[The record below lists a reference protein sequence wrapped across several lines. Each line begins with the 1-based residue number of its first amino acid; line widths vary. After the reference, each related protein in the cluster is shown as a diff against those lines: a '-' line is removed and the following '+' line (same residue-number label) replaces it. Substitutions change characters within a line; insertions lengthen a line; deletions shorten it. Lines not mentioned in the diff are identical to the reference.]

1 MIYERLYFE
10 DMKTMLNRKDW
21 RTIKRWCLKNGVSLF
36 KDIGSNRW
44 FAIKNDFEKAFT
56 PNRNKPS
63 ILNST
68 INYFSNYYQTRS
80 LKHQEYKSQGEIE
93 KQFLSILQSVKTA
106 L

>member
-44 FAIKNDFEKAFT
+44 FAIKNEGQNQVEFIKWQRDL
-56 PNRNKPS
+56 RD
-63 ILNST
+63 L
-68 INYFSNYYQTRS
+68 
-80 LKHQEYKSQGEIE
+80 
-93 KQFLSILQSVKTA
+93 
-106 L
+106 